1 MSDNSYIL
9 KNGNKILLIIKPFL
23 ILDNEFVNPKG
34 QAFTRV
40 KIRNLLNNKVLEKT
54 IKIGETVSEAVVDF
68 STKMQFLY
76 KESDKYVFMNLESF
90 EQTQVDS
97 SIVSEN
103 ARWFIDG
110 NDCDVTM
117 WNNEIIQ
124 VNPAKHVSLKVV
136 STIEVMKGD
145 TVSSTLKEAELENGE
160 SIMVPIFIKEGEI
173 IRVDTESNEY
183 ASREK

>member
-1 MSDNSYIL
+1 
-9 KNGNKILLIIKPFL
+9 
-23 ILDNEFVNPKG
+23 
-34 QAFTRV
+34 
-40 KIRNLLNNKVLEKT
+40 
-54 IKIGETVSEAVVDF
+54 
-68 STKMQFLY
+68 MQFLY

-136 STIEVMKGD
+136 STIEAVKGD

-160 SIMVPIFIKEGEI
+160 SIMVPIFIKEGET

-183 ASREK
+183 ASREKNE